1 MSSTGWSKVLSEAKG
16 IETGDLPE
24 GEELQRFIG
33 GRHATGRLWHAVFLA
48 STLVGIVALSA
59 LLLNIIDGAFGWV
72 AVRNRVEPEALA
84 IEGVALQ
91 ELSAEQLVTVLQTHL
106 SAAVVRRLDSEQPLA
121 GRSQADLYA
130 LVLDR
135 VVSPEV
141 LEAWTL
147 SQSLFSRA
155 EVQRAMARDFPD
167 ARLVFR
173 SWLNPGFL
181 RSTQSSVPERA
192 GVRTAVLGSLWI
204 IVITVAVAFPTG
216 VGAAIYLEEY
226 ARDNWINRVI
236 QTNISNLGGVPSIIY
251 GLLGLA
257 VFVRGLEPLTSGTL
271 LGLSDPTTASGRTIL
286 SAGFT
291 LALLILPLIIT
302 NAQEAIRA
310 VPRSLRYAGYSLGAT
325 KWQTIAA
332 HVLPNALAG
341 ILTGTIL
348 AMSRAIGET
357 APLVVVG
364 ATTFIAVD
372 PTGPFSKF
380 TALPMQIYQWTARP
394 QDEFRRI
401 AAAAIL
407 VLLVL
412 LLTLNASAIWLR
424 NRYSRR
430 GY

>member
-1 MSSTGWSKVLSEAKG
+1 MSLTNSRF
-16 IETGDLPE
+16 ETGDLPE
-24 GEELQRFIG
+24 GEELKRFVER
-33 GRHATGRLWHAVFLA
+33 RHATGRLWRAVFLA
-48 STLVGIVALSA
+48 STMVGIIALSA
-59 LLLNIIDGAFGWV
+59 LLLNIMDGAFGLV

-84 IEGVALQ
+84 VEGVPLQ
-91 ELSAEQLVTVLQTHL
+91 QLSAEQLVTVLQKHL

-121 GRSQADLYA
+121 GRSQAELYA

-147 SQSLFSRA
+147 SQSLFGRG
-155 EVQRAMARDFPD
+155 EVEQILARDFPD

-173 SWLNPGFL
+173 SWLNLDLL
-181 RSTQSSVPERA
+181 RNTQSSVPERA

-204 IVITVAVAFPTG
+204 ILITVAVAFPTG

-226 ARDNWINRVI
+226 ARDNWVNRVI

-271 LGLSDPTTASGRTIL
+271 LGLSDPTTANGRTIL
-286 SAGFT
+286 SAGLT

-325 KWQTIAA
+325 QWQTIAA

-372 PTGPFSKF
+372 PSGPFSKF

-412 LLTLNASAIWLR
+412 LLALNASAIWLR

>member
-1 MSSTGWSKVLSEAKG
+1 MTSTGYRFEKG
-16 IETGDLPE
+16 HLPE
-24 GEELQRFIG
+24 GAELKRFLAR
-33 GRHATGRLWHAVFLA
+33 RHVTGRVWRSLFLA
-48 STLVGIVALSA
+48 STMVGIIALSA
-59 LLLNIIDGAFGWV
+59 LLLNIMDGAFGFV
-72 AVRNRVEPEALA
+72 AVRNRVEPDALA
-84 IEGVALQ
+84 IAGVPLE

-121 GRSQADLYA
+121 ERSQAELCA

-147 SQSLFSRA
+147 SQSLFGRA
-155 EVQRAMARDFPD
+155 QVEQSMAQDFPD
-167 ARLVFR
+167 SRLVFR
-173 SWLNPGFL
+173 SWLNLDFL
-181 RSTQSSVPERA
+181 RSTQSSTPERA

-204 IVITVAVAFPTG
+204 IVITVAAAFPMG

-226 ARDNWINRVI
+226 ARDNWVNRAI
-236 QTNISNLGGVPSIIY
+236 QTNVSNLGGVPSIVY
-251 GLLGLA
+251 GLLGLT
-257 VFVRGLEPLTSGTL
+257 VFVRALEPLTSGTL
-271 LGLSDPTTASGRTIL
+271 LGLSDPTTANGRTIL

-372 PTGPFSKF
+372 PTGPFAKF

-407 VLLVL
+407 VLLAL
-412 LLTLNASAIWLR
+412 LLTLNSLAILLR